1 MHYIVFKKGLKN
13 GISVIFKLSIVLVPI
28 NILVSLLHKSGWL
41 TNLTGFLEPYMGLFG
56 LPPESS
62 IVMLLGW
69 TINLY
74 AAIGAAHALMLSN
87 TQIVILGIMLGIAH
101 SLPQEVAVIKQIGIS
116 VWRSLLIR
124 LVLSLLAGF
133 ILNMMNSLIGKI

>member
-1 MHYIVFKKGLKN
+1 MHYAVLKKGFKN

-41 TNLTGFLEPYMGLFG
+41 TNITGFLEPYMELFG

-87 TQIVILGIMLGIAH
+87 AQVIILGIMLGIAH
-101 SLPQEVAVIKQIGIS
+101 GLPQEVVVIKQIGIS
-116 VWRSLLIR
+116 IWRSLLLR
-124 LVLSLLAGF
+124 LGLSLLAGL
-133 ILNMMNSLIGKI
+133 ILNMINSLIGKI